1 MACPMAFHA
10 AKKVRENMNKPM
22 VAVTE
27 SNASGQ
33 ANGANEWNAK
43 FKFYEAQG
51 GVLARRYN
59 EKMMNAIW
67 GLYNR
72 NSAHNLKSRVDGG
85 EAVAQAAA
93 PAASVM
99 SFDSVAYQIS
109 RLTPGLLNHHP

>member
-43 FKFYEAQG
+43 FKCEF
-51 GVLARRYN
+51 
-59 EKMMNAIW
+59 
-67 GLYNR
+67 
-72 NSAHNLKSRVDGG
+72 
-85 EAVAQAAA
+85 
-93 PAASVM
+93 
-99 SFDSVAYQIS
+99 IS
-109 RLTPGLLNHHP
+109 TLPY